1 MNRRIGGRLRIR
13 NPYYAEMKRDLPY
26 DAYRTLELSIKNS
39 TLQHFKEPHCDIAGN
54 RKGTVIAFTSEKGVL
69 QLFTMLSGK
78 KEEEVK
84 RYFRRSLKRRGKA
97 KLIVNTEKDFSLIY
111 KFNKGQIPPG
121 TRIFFRVL
129 LKLIYHVVVV
139 SSLIYSLF
147 YSLAKFSWRL
157 YLFLC
162 VFSTF
167 VMHYHQSKSNKR
179 KHKLKQQQQILS
191 ILQIFILYFLY
202 ISLQTV
208 QIMRQR
214 QLSYQPFSMEGQNP
228 HFKHHSVM
236 ALLDIFSRYY
246 NYLISKNLAFFSSV
260 LGPHDMDTASSIT
273 CNYTE
278 DNKKDK

>member
-1 MNRRIGGRLRIR
+1 M
-13 NPYYAEMKRDLPY
+13 
-26 DAYRTLELSIKNS
+26 
-39 TLQHFKEPHCDIAGN
+39 
-54 RKGTVIAFTSEKGVL
+54 AFVS
-69 QLFTMLSGK
+69 
-78 KEEEVK
+78 
-84 RYFRRSLKRRGKA
+84 
-97 KLIVNTEKDFSLIY
+97 
-111 KFNKGQIPPG
+111 
-121 TRIFFRVL
+121 FFV
-129 LKLIYHVVVV
+129 
-139 SSLIYSLF
+139 
-147 YSLAKFSWRL
+147 
-157 YLFLC
+157 C
-162 VFSTF
+162 VFHICHALS
-167 VMHYHQSKSNKR
+167 QSKSNKR
-179 KHKLKQQQQILS
+179 KHKLKQQQQQQQILS
-191 ILQIFILYFLY
+191 ILQIFILYCLY